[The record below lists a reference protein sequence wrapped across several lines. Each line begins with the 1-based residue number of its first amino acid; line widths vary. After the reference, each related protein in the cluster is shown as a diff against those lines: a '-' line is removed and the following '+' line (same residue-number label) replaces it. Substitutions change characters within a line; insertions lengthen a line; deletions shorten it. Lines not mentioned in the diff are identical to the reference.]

1 MPNPSEDVDADL
13 PDDFFNDLV
22 NENFIDEVIDKSG
35 HGSSDEELLHYVSE
49 INRIQNDI
57 NIRKQKIKETEANL
71 KSHRRSR
78 SRSPSDSRSKSR
90 HHKERKRKRSRSRSR
105 SRSPH
110 TSSRHS
116 RYDERIREKRY
127 PLSPVRGREKRRTRS
142 KSPPRNSKR
151 SSSTH
156 RNISFLE
163 ELAQKFA
170 EKGQAFPEKD
180 ALLMS
185 AQGHMNNN
193 APMQM
198 NAPMPMDFGNGV
210 PFEQPQPLIAIPN
223 FPQQQV
229 AFPPQQNIFYGVNPM
244 SILAGN
250 PMPPQQPNLAPV
262 SGTIENPFF

>member
-22 NENFIDEVIDKSG
+22 NENFIDEVMDKSG

-57 NIRKQKIKETEANL
+57 NIRKQKIKESEANL
-71 KSHRRSR
+71 KSHRPTRSR
-78 SRSPSDSRSKSR
+78 SRSSSRSKSR
-90 HHKERKRKRSRSRSR
+90 HHKERKRIRSR

-127 PLSPVRGREKRRTRS
+127 PLSPARGREKRRTRS
-142 KSPPRNSKR
+142 KSPPRSLKR

-170 EKGQAFPEKD
+170 ETGQAFPEKD

-185 AQGHMNNN
+185 TQGHMNNN
-193 APMQM
+193 APMQL
-198 NAPMPMDFGNGV
+198 NAPMSMDFGNGG

-223 FPQQQV
+223 FSQQQV
-229 AFPPQQNIFYGVNPM
+229 AFPPQPNMFYGLNPM
-244 SILAGN
+244 NILAGN
-250 PMPPQQPNLAPV
+250 PITPQQPNLAPV
-262 SGTIENPFF
+262 RSGTIKNPLF